1 MPIILSKPVELS
13 HEWGLKIFKY
23 QKPEFYARL
32 FDDTEED
39 PFEVPSDRTKV
50 DVIRKPLPGAPKSY
64 ILWEIKSA
72 CMFYS
77 LTSDFPFVD
86 EKVAADS
93 FNDEILLSLK
103 YKDRIKCY
111 QNVIMNNVKEKGKT
125 WCKLSYKVFW

>member
-1 MPIILSKPVELS
+1 
-13 HEWGLKIFKY
+13 
-23 QKPEFYARL
+23 
-32 FDDTEED
+32 
-39 PFEVPSDRTKV
+39 
-50 DVIRKPLPGAPKSY
+50 
-64 ILWEIKSA
+64 
-72 CMFYS
+72 MFYS

-125 WCKLSYKVFW
+125 